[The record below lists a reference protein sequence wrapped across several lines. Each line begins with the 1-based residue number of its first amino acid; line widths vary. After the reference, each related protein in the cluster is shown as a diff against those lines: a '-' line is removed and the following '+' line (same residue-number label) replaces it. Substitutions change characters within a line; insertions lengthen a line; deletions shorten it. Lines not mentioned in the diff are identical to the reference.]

1 MKKQYIS
8 KSNIVEIIEEA
19 KRLWKIDLPKVKKM
33 LSIELDKGYLLISD
47 DIKMIKVNI
56 DNKYTLLPFLADK
69 ELLAKFPSI
78 EVDMGAVKA
87 VCNGASIMRPGIV
100 SMEQFS
106 KDDVVCIKDEKHKQY
121 LAVGIALM
129 DSKEAEGL
137 EKGLVI
143 KNLHYIG
150 DKFWEVYK
158 EV

>member
-8 KSNIVEIIEEA
+8 KSNIASIIEKA
-19 KRLWKIDLPKVKKM
+19 KGAWKIDLPKIKKM
-33 LSIELDKGYLLISD
+33 LSIELDKGELLISD
-47 DIKMIKVNI
+47 EVKMVKVN
-56 DNKYTLLPFLADK
+56 DNLVPFLADK
-69 ELLAKFPSI
+69 ELLAKFASI

-100 SMEQFS
+100 AMDEFA
-106 KDDVVCIKDEKHKQY
+106 KDDIVIIKDVKHKQY

-129 DSKEAEGL
+129 DKEEAERL
-137 EKGLVI
+137 EKGHVI

-150 DKFWEVYK
+150 DRFWEVYK

>member
-8 KSNIVEIIEEA
+8 KSNIAAIIEEA
-19 KRLWKIDLPKVKKM
+19 KKAWKIDLPKIKKM
-33 LSIELDKGYLLISD
+33 LSVEIDKCILLISD
-47 DIKMIKVNI
+47 EVKIIKTANYLI
-56 DNKYTLLPFLADK
+56 PFLADK
-69 ELLAKFPSI
+69 ELLAKFASI

-100 SMEQFS
+100 AMDQFA
-106 KDDVVCIKDEKHKQY
+106 KDDIIVVKDVKHKQY
-121 LAVGIALM
+121 LAVGIALV
-129 DSKEAEGL
+129 DSNEAEKL
-137 EKGLVI
+137 EKGHVI